1 MILPWKDHHQVLPS
15 MLRAIEAVAAA
26 AAAAAAAVGNDNSND
41 QFEDDQQPR
50 LDERNVSRRTTRS
63 MTPGG
68 SGQMA
73 HHQPPLQR
81 RRRQMRVGTERLW
94 LHHNGD
100 SIKSAEHV
108 LDVIGSVLEE
118 RAMQLQTG
126 AASSSSSNGRMNP
139 PRTTFQFPLLHHRSS
154 SSSVFNPKDAECM
167 CYDTVAVESTAH
179 LNIDGQGYIQV
190 YLAYDRKLAVP
201 GPDQIREGAHRI
213 VLWFVCGPP
222 DNVNMVAMHYCN
234 NTRCLN
240 PLHLAWGTRQEN
252 FDDGRRGGDTAN
264 EAMRRIMERMAPS
277 TSQNAPIDLQ

>member
-1 MILPWKDHHQVLPS
+1 
-15 MLRAIEAVAAA
+15 
-26 AAAAAAAVGNDNSND
+26 
-41 QFEDDQQPR
+41 
-50 LDERNVSRRTTRS
+50 
-63 MTPGG
+63 
-68 SGQMA
+68 
-73 HHQPPLQR
+73 
-81 RRRQMRVGTERLW
+81 
-94 LHHNGD
+94 
-100 SIKSAEHV
+100 
-108 LDVIGSVLEE
+108 
-118 RAMQLQTG
+118 MQLQTG

-139 PRTTFQFPLLHHRSS
+139 PRMTFLIPLLHPRSS

-190 YLAYDRKLAVP
+190 YLAYDRRLAVS
-201 GPDQIREGAHRI
+201 GPEQIREGAHRI

-222 DNVNMVAMHYCN
+222 DDVNHVAMHYCN

-264 EAMRRIMERMAPS
+264 EAMQRIMERMAPS

>member
-1 MILPWKDHHQVLPS
+1 MLPWKDHHQVLPS

-26 AAAAAAAVGNDNSND
+26 AEAAAGNDNSND

-63 MTPGG
+63 MTPLHGG

-73 HHQPPLQR
+73 HHQPPSQR
-81 RRRQMRVGTERLW
+81 RRRQTRVDAERLW
-94 LHHNGD
+94 LHYNGD
-100 SIKSAEHV
+100 SFKSAEHV

-118 RAMQLQTG
+118 KAMQRPTG
-126 AASSSSSNGRMNP
+126 AASSSSSNGRVNP
-139 PRTTFQFPLLHHRSS
+139 PRITFLIPLLHPRSS
-154 SSSVFNPKDAECM
+154 SSSSFHPRDAECM
-167 CYDTVAVESTAH
+167 CYDIVAVQSRAH

-190 YLAYDRKLAVP
+190 YLAYDRRLAVS
-201 GPDQIREGAHRI
+201 GPEQIREGAHRI

-222 DNVNMVAMHYCN
+222 DDVNHVAMHYCN